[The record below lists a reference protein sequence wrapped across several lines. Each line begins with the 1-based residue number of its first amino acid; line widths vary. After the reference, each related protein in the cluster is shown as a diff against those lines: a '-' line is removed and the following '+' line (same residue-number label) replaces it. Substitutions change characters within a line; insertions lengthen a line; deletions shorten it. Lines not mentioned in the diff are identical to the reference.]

1 MQNAGLHGFPD
12 EIAQDIHALV
22 DFARE
27 LKSENKG
34 FEISFGFSSFIP
46 KSHTPFQFMEKENT
60 KSLEKKFEF
69 LQKEMRK
76 IGVKISISPVKWD
89 YVQALLSRGGRELF
103 DFIVE
108 VYNNGGN
115 IGAFKS
121 VIKDF
126 TKKGIIPDF
135 DSIAC
140 SKRDFDTINPWDFI
154 LQKNPKEQIVKE
166 CKLLL
171 ARR

>member
-1 MQNAGLHGFPD
+1 MQG
-12 EIAQDIHALV
+12 IAAAIRRDGYFASDVAFVEKFCRAALGKRNV
-22 DFARE
+22 VVAVAYHEPPRKLAE
-27 LKSENKG
+27 
-34 FEISFGFSSFIP
+34 
-46 KSHTPFQFMEKENT
+46 HRRT
-60 KSLEKKFEF
+60 K
-69 LQKEMRK
+69 
-76 IGVKISISPVKWD
+76 
-89 YVQALLSRGGRELF
+89 F